1 METISQ
7 SNARKRAL
15 RSRKCEKR
23 DNGSTL
29 WGFQRI
35 SMRAKGR
42 ILRYIINPYIKY
54 VLLCSII
61 MKGRHHLF
69 RINFCSNHIFSFMFA
84 ISSLQ
89 FIKSKLIS

>member
-42 ILRYIINPYIKY
+42 ILRYIINPYIDY
-54 VLLCSII
+54 ELLCSIN

-69 RINFCSNHIFSFMFA
+69 RINFCSHHIFSFMFA
-84 ISSLQ
+84 TH
-89 FIKSKLIS
+89 FA

>member
-1 METISQ
+1 MEPISQ

-15 RSRKCEKR
+15 RSRRCEKR

-42 ILRYIINPYIKY
+42 ILRYIINLYGPYISY
-54 VLLCSII
+54 VVV
-61 MKGRHHLF
+61 
-69 RINFCSNHIFSFMFA
+69 FS
-84 ISSLQ
+84 
-89 FIKSKLIS
+89 

>member
-42 ILRYIINPYIKY
+42 ILRYIINPYIKICCY
-54 VLLCSII
+54 VLV
-61 MKGRHHLF
+61 M
-69 RINFCSNHIFSFMFA
+69 
-84 ISSLQ
+84 
-89 FIKSKLIS
+89 

>member
-42 ILRYIINPYIKY
+42 ILRYIIKLYIKY
-54 VLLCSII
+54 VVVFYLCERTSLFGKNKLLL
-61 MKGRHHLF
+61 K
-69 RINFCSNHIFSFMFA
+69 
-84 ISSLQ
+84 
-89 FIKSKLIS
+89 